1 MDIQA
6 DLKWIHKEI
15 DTIKDENFI
24 EKLKNLLE
32 NFKNPKEDDATYNE
46 EINKA
51 LKNIEAGNYFSEEE
65 ARNAAKKWGRK

>member
-65 ARNAAKKWGRK
+65 ARNTAKKWERK